1 MTPPRVHFAL
11 RVIALPWVV
20 DVVVKAACAESM
32 PPILTDPA
40 PSGIFAAKWML
51 AKCMQAK
58 YMRALAGGTRLM
70 P

>member
-1 MTPPRVHFAL
+1 
-11 RVIALPWVV
+11 
-20 DVVVKAACAESM
+20 M

-40 PSGIFAAKWML
+40 PSGTFGANWML